1 MKIIALILSIC
12 SYALLSSCN
21 IVAGV
26 SYIISP
32 DPEQKAMFTLQD
44 VRTVVFVD
52 DRRNMMHPSRLKLVI
67 ANRVTTELLTKKIVA
82 TLVSPKDVF
91 RVSAANDRY
100 NEPLP
105 IAELGKS
112 VEADVVIY
120 VEMESFGLT
129 NDGKT
134 ANPVARCSLRVISVV
149 ENKRLFPTDQA
160 VYFVNANL
168 KRVKPHRIASNS
180 EIRKLAEELAEE
192 LGDSIAKVF
201 YDHNIG
207 RLGENLKRQ

>member
-12 SYALLSSCN
+12 SYVFLSSCN

-52 DRRNMMHPSRLKLVI
+52 DRRNMMHPSRLRLVI
-67 ANRVTTELLTKKIVA
+67 ASRVTTDLLTKKIVT

>member
-1 MKIIALILSIC
+1 
-12 SYALLSSCN
+12 
-21 IVAGV
+21 V

-52 DRRNMMHPSRLKLVI
+52 DRRNTMHPSRLKLVI
-67 ANRVTTELLTKKIVA
+67 ASRVTTDLLTKKIVA

-129 NDGKT
+129 NDGQI
-134 ANPVARCSLRVISVV
+134 ANPVASCSLRVISVV